1 METDGNNLKLSKC
14 DEGNQSQKWTWTEI
28 NY

>member
-14 DEGNQSQKWTWTEI
+14 DTENKSQKWQWRET
-28 NY
+28 YY